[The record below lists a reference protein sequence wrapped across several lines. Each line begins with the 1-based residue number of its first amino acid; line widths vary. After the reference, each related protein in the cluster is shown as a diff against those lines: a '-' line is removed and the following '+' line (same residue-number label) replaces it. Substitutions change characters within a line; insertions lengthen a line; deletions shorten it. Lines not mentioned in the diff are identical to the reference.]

1 MAFITDKE
9 ELAPGLIIFRRTD
22 VDHRNWYCRIKVPKA
37 DRYKTISLKTSNIN
51 DARTGAFRAEMR
63 LHLRVEDDMP
73 IFNKPFSGVAE
84 EYVAFQKRRA
94 ASGEITRL
102 RVKKIE
108 SIIKAQLNPYVG
120 TTQIHLIGHER
131 WENYP
136 TWRRET
142 AEGRVAR
149 TGQTRPLTEEEKKA
163 AKAKADATA
172 KAAAI
177 KVTGKH
183 EPKTDQN
190 LQKKEKTEWVF
201 ASDATIAT
209 EMSVFSGIMNFAAS
223 KRYIP
228 VANKFGG
235 RPKLKTERRD
245 EFSLEEYRKLH
256 TVGRQWMKAPDRE
269 ASRWSREV
277 TYNFMLIMCNTGMR
291 PPEATNLRW
300 RDITR
305 AEDKDKR
312 QLVVIYVRGKGKE
325 RKLVAPASV
334 GE

>member
-51 DARTGAFRAEMR
+51 DARTGAYRAEI
-63 LHLRVEDDMP
+63 RVQLSVENDIP
-73 IFNKPFSGVAE
+73 IFNRPFSEVAE

-102 RVKKIE
+102 RVTKIE
-108 SIIKAQLNPYVG
+108 SMIKAQLNPYVG

-172 KAAAI
+172 R
-177 KVTGKH
+177 
-183 EPKTDQN
+183 N
-190 LQKKEKTEWVF
+190 
-201 ASDATIAT
+201 
-209 EMSVFSGIMNFAAS
+209 
-223 KRYIP
+223 
-228 VANKFGG
+228 
-235 RPKLKTERRD
+235 
-245 EFSLEEYRKLH
+245 
-256 TVGRQWMKAPDRE
+256 
-269 ASRWSREV
+269 
-277 TYNFMLIMCNTGMR
+277 
-291 PPEATNLRW
+291 
-300 RDITR
+300 R
-305 AEDKDKR
+305 AHDT
-312 QLVVIYVRGKGKE
+312 
-325 RKLVAPASV
+325 AHHH
-334 GE
+334 